1 MSDAIGPYRIEAK
14 RRRGSTMTSYHA
26 SHEATGLPV
35 RLAVLHEELAQESFR
50 VREFQRHAG
59 NLALLNHPH
68 LISGVRYGEADGKHY
83 LAMER
88 PEGRRLSEL
97 VESEGPFSQERALR
111 ILAQLVD
118 AVEHVHSLGVVHGTI
133 KSGSVLITARDHAKL
148 GGLGAVDLGHAT
160 FQADEE
166 GLRPEDTEP
175 LHMSDEPVDPA
186 RDLHGLGV
194 ALVQMLTGRLDPFS
208 KDPRVQATRE
218 MVRFP
223 SGLAP
228 RAIQTDLL
236 LWRCLAP
243 EAVSRFASTHEVAHA
258 VMRARAELSPPEQIP
273 ATPSGTS
280 TEPLGL
286 GTNPIE
292 TAPLGNLPDDGRRG
306 EP

>member
-1 MSDAIGPYRIEAK
+1 MPAAIGPYRIEAK
-14 RRRGSTMTSYHA
+14 RRRGATMTSYHA
-26 SHEATGLPV
+26 VHETGGHPV
-35 RLAVLHEELAQESFR
+35 RLAVLHTELARDPFR

-68 LISGVRYGEADGKHY
+68 LISGVRYGEADGHHY

-97 VESEGPFSQERALR
+97 VMSEGPFSQERALR
-111 ILAQLVD
+111 IMAQLVD
-118 AVEHVHSLGVVHGTI
+118 AVEHVHGLGVIHGTI

-160 FQADEE
+160 FQSDEE
-166 GLRPEDTEP
+166 GVRPEDTEP
-175 LHMSDEPVDPA
+175 LHLSEEPVDPA

-208 KDPRVQATRE
+208 AEPRVVVERDG
-218 MVRFP
+218 VRLP
-223 SGLAP
+223 AGVPGRSL
-228 RAIQTDLL
+228 QTDLMI
-236 LWRCLAP
+236 WRCLAP
-243 EAVSRFASTHEVAHA
+243 EAVSRFASTHEVAHSL
-258 VMRARAELSPPEQIP
+258 VRARAELAPREELSI
-273 ATPSGTS
+273 TPSATS

-292 TAPLGNLPDDGRRG
+292 TAPLEKSSDPDRREG
-306 EP
+306 A

>member
-1 MSDAIGPYRIEAK
+1 VPDVIGPYRIEAR
-14 RRRGSTMTSYHA
+14 RRRGTTMTSYHA
-26 SHEATGLPV
+26 VHEAMGLPV
-35 RLAVLHEELAQESFR
+35 RLAVLHDELARDAFR
-50 VREFQRHAG
+50 IREFQRHAS

-68 LISGVRYGEADGKHY
+68 LISGVRYGESDGKHY

-133 KSGSVLITARDHAKL
+133 KSGSVLLTARDHAKL

-166 GLRPEDTEP
+166 DVRPEDTEP
-175 LHMSDEPVDPA
+175 LHISDQPVDPA

-194 ALVQMLTGRLDPFS
+194 VLVQMLTGRLDPFTAE
-208 KDPRVQATRE
+208 PRVHATRE
-218 MVRFP
+218 GARFP
-223 SGLAP
+223 TGLPP
-228 RAIQTDLL
+228 RSLQTDLL
-236 LWRCLAP
+236 IWRCLAP
-243 EAVSRFASTHEVAHA
+243 EAVSRFTSTHEVAHSLT
-258 VMRARAELSPPEQIP
+258 RARQELTPAERIP
-273 ATPSGTS
+273 AAPSATS

-292 TAPLGNLPDDGRRG
+292 TAPLGERPDPSRREG
-306 EP
+306 E